1 MTFVGHHT
9 VADRAAEAAV
19 GVQVICLG
27 KSTGCVSRRLQHL
40 TLDFHTNKCIIDDV
54 AVVSSKQ
61 LHNKISGFTTH
72 LLKRIQKGPV
82 RGMSFK
88 LQEEERE
95 RKDNYVPEVPLST
108 PLRLGDWR
116 STQTRRSVPRHLHRT
131 FSHIPNIS
139 VGSPYR
145 LELRLN
151 PHLGRCPD
159 HHPT

>member
-1 MTFVGHHT
+1 MTFVGHHRWPT
-9 VADRAAEAAV
+9 ELQKR
-19 GVQVICLG
+19 L
-27 KSTGCVSRRLQHL
+27 LQHL

-116 STQTRRSVPRHLHRT
+116 STPTPRL
-131 FSHIPNIS
+131 SLPS
-139 VGSPYR
+139 
-145 LELRLN
+145 
-151 PHLGRCPD
+151 
-159 HHPT
+159 